1 MNKELENLIKELNNG
16 KLFGATSNIAKW
28 LNISHVAVS
37 NWLKGKAFPSEDNI
51 EKIAKKTKRNFD
63 DIKKIFEFN
72 VQSKNIGS
80 FNNATS
86 EEIKNYKERIKLLEE
101 KIAFLEEK
109 ITFYKGLKK

>member
-37 NWLKGKAFPSEDNI
+37 NWLNGKTLPSEDNI
-51 EKIAKKTKRNFD
+51 EKMAKKTKKDYD
-63 DIKKIFEFN
+63 DIKKIFELN
-72 VQSKNIGS
+72 YQSNNKNS
-80 FNNATS
+80 FNKISTN
-86 EEIKNYKERIKLLEE
+86 EINNYKERIKLLEE

-109 ITFYKGLKK
+109 ITFYKNKK